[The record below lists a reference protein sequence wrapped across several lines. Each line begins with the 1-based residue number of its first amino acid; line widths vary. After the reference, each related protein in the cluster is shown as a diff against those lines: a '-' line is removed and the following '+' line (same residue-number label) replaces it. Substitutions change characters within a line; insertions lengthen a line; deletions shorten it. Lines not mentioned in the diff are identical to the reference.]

1 MQNLVSIIIRTLN
14 ESKHISLCLNAIK
27 NQTYKNYEVIIVD
40 SGSIDDTVERA
51 LSIMDCKVLNC
62 VQDDYFPG
70 VSLNLGCEKSNGDY
84 LVFLSAHCIP
94 CDENWLLNLIN
105 PFYNNPNLAGVY
117 GRQLPLP
124 HSKPED
130 VRDLLITF
138 GSEDKLQK
146 IDSFFHNANSA
157 ISKVIWKKFNFDEN
171 TKNIEDRIWANAV
184 ISDNHE
190 IFYSSN
196 SKVFHFHG
204 IHQFGNI
211 NRLTSTNKVIKRYSL
226 FKTGDDKLPISL
238 INSTVCI
245 PILGKLKIFENEFL
259 IIKTLDYLKK
269 YDFINQIILY
279 TNTEIPL
286 EILNHDNRVKSVKRP
301 KYLDDILIDTH
312 KVLEEFSNYCKNN
325 KTYPDI
331 VFYME
336 EVYPN
341 RNKLDLNDITSNLI
355 NSNYD
360 AVIPSF
366 VENRMILMKENNT
379 DLSLLNTGFI
389 PSSLG
394 SNLLIGSKG
403 SLMAIFFDSLIKDIV
418 DLEIGTIEF
427 DSGSEIFKKY
437 LIK

>member
-27 NQTYKNYEVIIVD
+27 NQNYKNYEVIIVD
-40 SGSIDDTVERA
+40 SGSSDDTIQRA

-70 VSLNLGCEKSNGDY
+70 ISLNLGCKESDGEF

-94 CDENWLLNLIN
+94 CDNDWLTNLIN
-105 PFYNNPNLAGVY
+105 PFLDNAKIAGTY

-138 GSEDKLQK
+138 GSEDKLQQV
-146 IDSFFHNANSA
+146 DSFFHNANSA
-157 ISKVIWKKFNFDEN
+157 ILKKVWKIFPFDDKA
-171 TKNIEDRIWANAV
+171 KNIEDRIWANSV
-184 ISDNHE
+184 ISNGFE

-211 NRLTSTNKVIKRYSL
+211 DRLTSTNKVIKRYSL

-238 INSTVCI
+238 VRSVVCI
-245 PILGKLKIFENEFL
+245 PILGELKIIDNEFL

-269 YDFINQIILY
+269 YDFINHIILY
-279 TNTEIPL
+279 TNTEIPSK
-286 EILNHDNRVKSVKRP
+286 ILKHDKRVKSVKRP
-301 KYLDDILIDTH
+301 KYLDDISIDTH
-312 KVLEEFSNYCKNN
+312 KVLMEFSDYCKKN
-325 KTYPDI
+325 KIYPDI
-331 VFYME
+331 IFYME

-360 AVIPSF
+360 AIIPSF
-366 VENRMILMKENNT
+366 VENRMMLMKENNT
-379 DLSLLNTGFI
+379 DLSLLNSGFT
-389 PSSLG
+389 PSLLG

-403 SLMAIFFDSLIKDIV
+403 TLLAIFFDSIIKDIL
-418 DLEIGTIEF
+418 DLKIGTIEF
-427 DSGSEIFKKY
+427 DSSSELFKKT
-437 LIK
+437 LK

>member
-14 ESKHISLCLNAIK
+14 ESKYISLCLNAIK
-27 NQTYKNYEVIIVD
+27 NQNYKNYEVILVD
-40 SGSIDDTVERA
+40 SGSSDDTIQRA

-62 VQDDYFPG
+62 FQDDYFPG
-70 VSLNLGCEKSNGDY
+70 ISLNLGCKESNGEI

-94 CDENWLLNLIN
+94 CDNDWLTNLIK
-105 PFYNNPNLAGVY
+105 PFSDNAKIAGTY

-138 GSEDKLQK
+138 GSEDKLQQV
-146 IDSFFHNANSA
+146 DSFFHNANSA
-157 ISKVIWKKFNFDEN
+157 ILKKVWKNFPFDDKA
-171 TKNIEDRIWANAV
+171 KNIEDRIWANSV
-184 ISDNHE
+184 ISNGFE

-211 NRLTSTNKVIKRYSL
+211 DRLTSTNQVIKRYSL
-226 FKTGDDKLPISL
+226 FKTGDDKLPIAL
-238 INSTVCI
+238 IRSVVCI
-245 PILGKLKIFENEFL
+245 PILGKFKIVDNEFL

-269 YDFINQIILY
+269 YDFINEIILY
-279 TNTEIPL
+279 TNTKIPSK
-286 EILNHDNRVKSVKRP
+286 ILDHDRRVKSVKRP
-301 KYLDDILIDTH
+301 KYLDSISIDTH
-312 KVLEEFSNYCKNN
+312 IVLMEFSNYCKKN
-325 KTYPDI
+325 KIYPDI

-341 RNKLDLNDITSNLI
+341 RNKLNLIEITSNLI

-360 AVIPSF
+360 AIIPSF

-379 DLSLLNTGFI
+379 NFSLLNSGFT
-389 PSSLG
+389 PSSIG
-394 SNLLIGSKG
+394 SNLLVGSKG
-403 SLMAIFFDSLIKDIV
+403 TLFAIFFDSIIKDIL

-427 DSGSEIFKKY
+427 ESSSELFSKIPK
-437 LIK
+437 